1 MKRYIAF
8 DLGASSG
15 RCMVGEL
22 AQGVLSLVEVYRF
35 TTPILAAKDALH
47 WDIQAIFEELQTGL
61 ANAVQQCGPHFD
73 GISVDTWGIDY
84 VLLDESGALLGNP
97 YHYRDARTEG
107 MMEAAFATVA
117 KAEIYQQTGIQF
129 MPINTV
135 FQLLAEAKQ
144 SPNLLEKAA
153 LLLPIPN
160 YLLYLLSGVK
170 KAEYTIV
177 STTQLADPRRR
188 TWTGPLIEAFGFPQE
203 IFPDVVEPGTI
214 LGPLKPELARQ
225 AGIAGPVPVI
235 AGASHDTAAAVASVP
250 ALEAHWAYLSS
261 GTWSLMGVELDAPL
275 INEQTLARNYTNEG
289 GIQGTTRFLKNI
301 AGLWILQECQS
312 YWEARGDIFTF
323 AELADLA
330 AALPPTHAWINPD
343 EPRFLQPGSMPE
355 KVQTFLH
362 ETNQSYRNDIG
373 WITRCVLESL
383 AFKYRLVFDELQM
396 LTGQPINRLH
406 IVGGGTQNTLLCQM
420 TADAIHRDVVTGPI
434 EGTVVGNVGTQAIAT
449 GILPDLDALR
459 NVIAASFDLKHY
471 TPQQTDYWDQNEA
484 TFRVL
489 QKPHSDT

>member
-1 MKRYIAF
+1 
-8 DLGASSG
+8 
-15 RCMVGEL
+15 
-22 AQGVLSLVEVYRF
+22 
-35 TTPILAAKDALH
+35 
-47 WDIQAIFEELQTGL
+47 
-61 ANAVQQCGPHFD
+61 
-73 GISVDTWGIDY
+73 
-84 VLLDESGALLGNP
+84 
-97 YHYRDARTEG
+97 
-107 MMEAAFATVA
+107 
-117 KAEIYQQTGIQF
+117 
-129 MPINTV
+129 
-135 FQLLAEAKQ
+135 
-144 SPNLLEKAA
+144 
-153 LLLPIPN
+153 
-160 YLLYLLSGVK
+160 
-170 KAEYTIV
+170 
-177 STTQLADPRRR
+177 
-188 TWTGPLIEAFGFPQE
+188 
-203 IFPDVVEPGTI
+203 
-214 LGPLKPELARQ
+214 
-225 AGIAGPVPVI
+225 
-235 AGASHDTAAAVASVP
+235 
-250 ALEAHWAYLSS
+250 
-261 GTWSLMGVELDAPL
+261 MGVELDAPL